1 MSTQTIHLPL
11 AVLDHLPPPNYTCS
25 TFYLPTKSGI
35 SPENV
40 FSVLQRSLHNL
51 FGQLPYLNGKI
62 FPQSPLTQHRRPGQ
76 LEIRYTP
83 TSASDPPPYQL
94 KFRKATNLTY
104 ADLKEAAFPLD
115 SFEDSELIW
124 VPFIPDLSSGVEV
137 FVAQATFLPTERGG
151 GCLLTAA
158 LHHCAGDG
166 MAAFTVVNLW
176 AEHCRAIQDGGTPP
190 PAPASECYD
199 REIQERIWKRERPA
213 TKDSAEHVDEE
224 VWKMLGLNPKS
235 LPPHLPCSLTCSCRS
250 SMSVSDPTIPR
261 ANGTS
266 VAVSLTPRIED
277 QQQQQQQ
284 QQTQPPLLKSFI
296 YYISPSNFSALQK
309 DNAKSPSGATPTI
322 PISST
327 HAICGLVWRC
337 LLRARFAINQQAV
350 VKTASPSTSNSV
362 KPSHKTAYLD
372 MILDGRSGFSD
383 SLPQNYLG
391 NHTVTLQS
399 QMPLKDLTTPIAS
412 TNDNDTNSIASSA
425 ASIALAASRITTPR
439 LHAMLHAISLLSSYD
454 SLRKAKRER
463 QAAIS
468 PTSLMI
474 TSMLMAPFKSVNFGG
489 KIFGNDGNP
498 ECVRPLMG
506 AFERLGVRI
515 CFVMPRTESGGVE
528 LVINVTEEEREW
540 LEEDEEWGK
549 YVMLLA

>member
-1 MSTQTIHLPL
+1 MSTQTIQLPL

-25 TFYLPTKSGI
+25 TFYLPTRPGI
-35 SPENV
+35 SPEDV

-51 FGQLPYLNGKI
+51 FRQLPYLNGKV
-62 FPQSPLTQHRRPGQ
+62 FPQSPLTPHHRPDQ

-83 TSASDPPPYQL
+83 TSASEPPPYQL
-94 KFRKATNLTY
+94 KFRAAPDLTY

-137 FVAQATFLPTERGG
+137 FVAQATFISPERGG
-151 GCLLTAA
+151 GCVLTAA
-158 LHHCAGDG
+158 VHHCAGDG
-166 MAAFTVVNLW
+166 LAAFTVVNLW
-176 AEHCRAIQDGGTPP
+176 AEHCRAIQNGGAPP
-190 PAPASECYD
+190 LAPASECYD
-199 REIQERIWKRERPA
+199 RGIQERIWKRERA
-213 TKDSAEHVDEE
+213 GTKDSGKPIDEE

-235 LPPHLPCSLTCSCRS
+235 LPPHLPCSPTCSCS
-250 SMSVSDPTIPR
+250 SSKSLSDLITPK

-266 VAVSLTPRIED
+266 VTISPGLKD
-277 QQQQQQQ
+277 QQPQE
-284 QQTQPPLLKSFI
+284 QQTQLPLLKSFI

-309 DNAKSPSGATPTI
+309 DSAKRPGGGTTTI

-337 LLRARFAINQQAV
+337 LLRARLATNQPAAARPV
-350 VKTASPSTSNSV
+350 SLSSSNGVKASDETA
-362 KPSHKTAYLD
+362 HLD

-383 SLPQNYLG
+383 LLPQNYLG

-399 QMPLKDLTTPIAS
+399 QMPLTELTAPIAS
-412 TNDNDTNSIASSA
+412 TNDNDHSNIASSA
-425 ASIALAASRITTPR
+425 ATIALAASRITTPR

-468 PTSLMI
+468 RTSLMI
-474 TSMLMAPFKSVNFGG
+474 TSMLMAPFKSVNFGDQM
-489 KIFGNDGNP
+489 FGNEGRP

-528 LVINVTEEEREW
+528 LVVNVTEEEKEW
-540 LEEDEEWGK
+540 LEEDEEWGR